1 MSRMAEVCLMTQ
13 SERWQ
18 MQYEQVMAFIATNH
32 PRPSKY
38 YAEERLLW
46 HRLRRNIKER
56 QYNPNQN
63 VSQLMSRACP
73 YSRFGQQIIIFK

>member
-1 MSRMAEVCLMTQ
+1 MTQ

-32 PRPSKY
+32 RRPSKY

-46 HRLRRNIKER
+46 HWLRRNIK
-56 QYNPNQN
+56 
-63 VSQLMSRACP
+63 LMSKGELPKERMPKFEVLVALDDE
-73 YSRFGQQIIIFK
+73 YRRVNQYK

>member
-1 MSRMAEVCLMTQ
+1 MTQ

-18 MQYEQVMAFIATNH
+18 MQYEQVMAFISTNH

-46 HRLRRNIKER
+46 NWLRRNIK
-56 QYNPNQN
+56 
-63 VSQLMSRACP
+63 LL
-73 YSRFGQQIIIFK
+73 

>member
-1 MSRMAEVCLMTQ
+1 MTQ

-32 PRPSKY
+32 RRPSKY

-46 HRLRRNIKER
+46 HWLRRNIK
-56 QYNPNQN
+56 
-63 VSQLMSRACP
+63 LMSKGELSKERMPKFEALVALDDE
-73 YSRFGQQIIIFK
+73 YRRVNQYK

>member
-1 MSRMAEVCLMTQ
+1 MTQ

-46 HRLRRNIKER
+46 NWLRRKNKPMSKGELSMER
-56 QYNPNQN
+56 MEKFEA
-63 VSQLMSRACP
+63 LMALD
-73 YSRFGQQIIIFK
+73 